1 MMATIRISIDLDDAR
16 VEAPD
21 RMVADMKLDFP
32 RELAAAAAL
41 RDWLIA
47 AGYLPD
53 GLIEEDTPTEG
64 EA

>member
-1 MMATIRISIDLDDAR
+1 
-16 VEAPD
+16 
-21 RMVADMKLDFP
+21 MVADMELGFP

-53 GLIEEDTPTEG
+53 EDIEEDTPTAG

>member
-1 MMATIRISIDLDDAR
+1 MAKAL
-16 VEAPD
+16 D
-21 RMVADMKLDFP
+21 RMVADMELGFP

-47 AGYLPD
+47 AGCLPSD
-53 GLIEEDTPTEG
+53 EIEEDTPTEG